1 MTEKINTT
9 ISATNTFFDL
19 GGNIVTAG
27 NYYFEVKKIEGDK
40 FSGDLIQKGIYG
52 EFTFKAKDLVKMMS
66 VGQARLARRA
76 KIDEMGI
83 PKCNSPSIKQN
94 RVFASFLSGSVTRNT
109 VVRTYD
115 ETTVSNIKKENPM
128 CSICLTDI
136 TLNEKKLS
144 CKHKYHER
152 CINKWLEK
160 KSTCPICRKEVG
172 SEEPVLDYTLPEIR
186 SRINRRRS
194 VRDDLLTTF
203 SDRNIYYREQ
213 LERARERYGRV
224 RETMDT
230 TQTSYRNTY
239 WS

>member
-19 GGNIVTAG
+19 EGNIVPAG
-27 NYYFEVKKIEGDK
+27 NYYFEVKKMEGNE
-40 FSGDLIQKGIYG
+40 FAGDLIQKGIYG
-52 EFTFKAKDLVKMMS
+52 EFKFKAKDLVKMMS

-76 KIDEMGI
+76 NIDEMGI

-115 ETTVSNIKKENPM
+115 ETTLLNIKKENPM

-144 CKHKYHER
+144 CKHKYHDI

-160 KSTCPICRKEVG
+160 KSTCPICRKDKDTMLH
-172 SEEPVLDYTLPEIR
+172 SNLPKSLYKSCTGVIGLEQR
-186 SRINRRRS
+186 SNQS
-194 VRDDLLTTF
+194 M
-203 SDRNIYYREQ
+203 NI
-213 LERARERYGRV
+213 
-224 RETMDT
+224 MK
-230 TQTSYRNTY
+230 
-239 WS
+239 